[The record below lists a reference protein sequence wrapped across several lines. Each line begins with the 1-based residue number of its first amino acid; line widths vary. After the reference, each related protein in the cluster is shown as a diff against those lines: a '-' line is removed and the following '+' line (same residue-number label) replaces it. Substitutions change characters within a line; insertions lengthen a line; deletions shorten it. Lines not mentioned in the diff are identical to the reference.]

1 MVQLFRTSLFI
12 VLFSLLFTLQ
22 ASAKLP
28 VFFQTGAEQVYKA
41 QDLPDTEA
49 FLMEDGTYVDLGV
62 VSKQFTVF
70 FIPLWNYDVRW
81 CGYVGKDDYL
91 ITLTEEDL
99 AVIAQEAGITIAET
113 PSLPFWPSIGGK
125 LLFLVIIG
133 GFIGFSVMASKE
145 GEEEE
150 ELDEEGKVV
159 PKFGPA
165 AEETAPLT
173 EVPPSQEEEQ
183 EPKL

>member
-12 VLFSLLFTLQ
+12 TLFSLLFTFQ
-22 ASAKLP
+22 ASAKMP
-28 VFFQTGAEQVYKA
+28 IFFQTGAEHIYKVEE
-41 QDLPDTEA
+41 LPDTEY
-49 FLMEDGTYVDLGV
+49 FQLEDGTYMDLGV
-62 VSKQFTVF
+62 FSKQFTIF
-70 FIPLWNYDVRW
+70 FIPLWNYDVKW
-81 CGYVGKDDYL
+81 CGYEASEEYL
-91 ITLTEEDL
+91 IELTRDQL
-99 AVIAQEAGITIAET
+99 DDIAKEAGITIADS

-145 GEEEE
+145 GEEEAV
-150 ELDEEGKVV
+150 DEEGKVV

-173 EVPPSQEEEQ
+173 EVPPSQEEQQ